1 MFGANQANDKSLLK
15 SVTQRLARG
24 TGSQTRTTATVQGGT
39 VTLSGTLRYEAQR
52 IPIVKEV
59 GRIAGVRRVV
69 DLLKVQP
76 KAVYPTGPAV
86 QAATR
91 DGQGTAEIKPR
102 VDIES
107 DGEHG
112 AGGDEGRVDQAS

>member
-24 TGSQTRTTATVQGGT
+24 TGSQTRTTAAVQGGT

-69 DLLKVQP
+69 DLLKVLP
-76 KAVYPTGPAV
+76 KAVYPTGPTV
-86 QAATR
+86 QAAT
-91 DGQGTAEIKPR
+91 GVHGAAEMAPR
-102 VDIES
+102 LDVES
-107 DGEHG
+107 DGEPG
-112 AGGDEGRVDQAS
+112 SGRDEDHVDEAF